1 MFKKI
6 LVPLDGSSL
15 SEQVIPLATELLD
28 GGAEEATLFTV
39 GQPPKAT
46 RLRTKGLRRPLP
58 LAGLGGTLFGGVV
71 PATPTVYAETKD
83 QAIKREEH
91 ELLAYL
97 DRAGRPLVTT
107 GRPVHG
113 VVHIGDPARELIDFA
128 REGGF
133 DLVVMATH
141 GRSGLRQTLQG
152 SVTAEVI
159 RSGVAPVLV
168 VRPRQQAQVN
178 GATAPVRVLLIDDQP
193 DVHSALTQR
202 LRRDHR
208 LEVVGTAGSVVEAA
222 DLLADARPDIVL
234 LDIHGRRQHGIDA
247 CTALGQLT
255 DAPVIVFAAYMTPEL
270 WAAVHEAGAVDYLL
284 KHVDTDQLSRQIVG
298 FVRRH
303 EPALANERR
312 L

>member
-46 RLRTKGLRRPLP
+46 KLRRRGLRRPLP
-58 LAGLGGTLFGGVV
+58 LATLGGSFPGGVV
-71 PATPTVYAETKD
+71 PAIPAVYAETKG
-83 QAIKREEH
+83 QAIEREER
-91 ELLAYL
+91 ELLTYL

-113 VVHIGDPARELIDFA
+113 AVRIGDPARELIDFA

-168 VRPRQQAQVN
+168 VRPKQQAQVN
-178 GATAPVRVLLIDDQP
+178 GATAPVRVLLIDDQT

-234 LDIHGRRQHGIDA
+234 LDIHGRRQHGVDA
-247 CTALGQLT
+247 CKALGQLT
-255 DAPVIVFAAYMTPEL
+255 DAQVIVFAAYMTPEL
-270 WAAVHEAGAVDYLL
+270 WAAVHEAGAADYLL

-298 FVRRH
+298 LVRRH
-303 EPALANERR
+303 EPALADERR

>member
-6 LVPLDGSSL
+6 LVPLDGSAL
-15 SEQVIPLATELLD
+15 SEQVIPLATELLN
-28 GGAEEATLFTV
+28 GCAEEATLFTV

-46 RLRTKGLRRPLP
+46 RLRRKGLRRPLP
-58 LAGLGGTLFGGVV
+58 LAALGGTLSGGMV

-168 VRPRQQAQVN
+168 VPPKHQAHVN
-178 GATAPVRVLLIDDQP
+178 GATAPVRILLIDDQA
-193 DVHSALTQR
+193 DVHSALPQR

-208 LEVVGTAGSVVEAA
+208 LEVVGAVGSVVEAA

-234 LDIHGRRQHGIDA
+234 LDIHGRRQHGVDA
-247 CTALGQLT
+247 CKALGQLT

-270 WAAVHEAGAVDYLL
+270 WAAVHEAGAADYLL
-284 KHVDTDQLSRQIVG
+284 KHVDTEQLSRQIVRLA
-298 FVRRH
+298 RRY
-303 EPALANERR
+303 EPALVDRT
-312 L
+312 

>member
-46 RLRTKGLRRPLP
+46 RLRRKGLRRPFP
-58 LAGLGGTLFGGVV
+58 LAALGGTLSGDVV
-71 PATPTVYAETKD
+71 PAIPDVSAETRD
-83 QAIKREEH
+83 QAIEREEH
-91 ELLAYL
+91 KLLMYL

-113 VVHIGDPARELIDFA
+113 AVRIGDPARELIDFA

-168 VRPRQQAQVN
+168 VRPKQQAPVN
-178 GATAPVRVLLIDDQP
+178 GAAAPVRVLLIDDQT
-193 DVHSALTQR
+193 DVHSALAQR

-208 LEVVGTAGSVVEAA
+208 LEVVGTASSVVEAA

-234 LDIHGRRQHGIDA
+234 LDIHGRRQHGVDA
-247 CTALGQLT
+247 CKALGQLT
-255 DAPVIVFAAYMTPEL
+255 DAQVIVFAAYMTPEL
-270 WAAVHEAGAVDYLL
+270 WAAVHEAGAADYLL
-284 KHVDTDQLSRQIVG
+284 KHVDTDQLSRQIVRL
-298 FVRRH
+298 VRRH
-303 EPALANERR
+303 EPALIDQT
-312 L
+312 

>member
-28 GGAEEATLFTV
+28 GCAEEATLFTV
-39 GQPPKAT
+39 GHPPKAT
-46 RLRTKGLRRPLP
+46 RLRRKGLRRPLP
-58 LAGLGGTLFGGVV
+58 LAALGGTLSGIVV
-71 PATPTVYAETKD
+71 PAMPAVYAETKD
-83 QAIKREEH
+83 QAIEREEH
-91 ELLAYL
+91 ELLMYL
-97 DRAGRPLVTT
+97 DRAGRPLVRT

-113 VVHIGDPARELIDFA
+113 AVHIGDPARELIDFA

-141 GRSGLRQTLQG
+141 GRSGLSQTLQG

-168 VRPRQQAQVN
+168 VRPKQQAQVN
-178 GATAPVRVLLIDDQP
+178 GAAAPVRILLIDDQT
-193 DVHSALTQR
+193 DVHSALAQR

-208 LEVVGTAGSVVEAA
+208 LEVVGTVGSVVEAA

-234 LDIHGRRQHGIDA
+234 LDIHGRRQHGVEA
-247 CTALGQLT
+247 CKALGQLT

-270 WAAVHEAGAVDYLL
+270 WAAVHEAGAADYLL
-284 KHVDTDQLSRQIVG
+284 KHVDTDQLSREIVRLA
-298 FVRRH
+298 RRH
-303 EPALANERR
+303 EPVLVD
-312 L
+312 

>member
-1 MFKKI
+1 MFKKV
-6 LVPLDGSSL
+6 LVPLDGSDL
-15 SEQVIPLATELLD
+15 SEQVLPLVRELLD
-28 GGAEEATLFTV
+28 GGAEEATLFRV

-46 RLRTKGLRRPLP
+46 RLRRKGLRRPLP
-58 LAGLGGTLFGGVV
+58 LAPLGGVFSGGVIT
-71 PATPTVYAETKD
+71 ATPAVYAETKD
-83 QAIKREEH
+83 QAIEREKH
-91 ELLAYL
+91 ELLRYL

-113 VVHIGDPARELIDFA
+113 AVHIGDPARELIDFA

-141 GRSGLRQTLQG
+141 GRSGLRRTLQG

-168 VRPRQQAQVN
+168 VRPKQQAQVN
-178 GATAPVRVLLIDDQP
+178 GATAPVRILLIDEQT
-193 DVHSALTQR
+193 DVQRALAQR

-208 LEVVGTAGSVVEAA
+208 LEVVGTVGGVVEAA

-234 LDIHGRRQHGIDA
+234 LDIHGRRQHGVDA
-247 CTALGQLT
+247 CKALGQLT

-270 WAAVHEAGAVDYLL
+270 WAAVHEAGAADYLL
-284 KHVDTDQLSRQIVG
+284 KHVDTERLSRQIVRL
-298 FVRRH
+298 VRRH
-303 EPALANERR
+303 EPSLVDQT
-312 L
+312 